1 VAYAFTIPHFV
12 QCLLHQSSMV
22 KFLVEMTES
31 NSPYNFVELNRTF
44 HELSRY
50 AGEGDEVDLS
60 HVFHIG
66 RSLGWSD
73 LIGEY
78 RVVLLSEA
86 GSGKTEEIRN
96 IAQKLRGDGK
106 VAFFIRLEHI
116 PNDFEDAFEVGSFEQ
131 FQAWLASGEEGWLF
145 LDSVD
150 EARLRSPGDFELAI
164 KKLGRRVST
173 AKDRAHIV
181 ITGRAPA
188 WRPRTDLSLCTLHLP
203 FTLSRKTEST
213 DQQTDNG
220 HPPENVNTKQKDKR
234 QDSPFKIVALDDLSS
249 GQVEIFARARGVTD
263 TAAFLNAVERAD
275 AQSFTARPQD
285 LEELTEF
292 WVDQGRIGSRLEL
305 MRNSIARRLT
315 ERDQDRADTRPLSM
329 DDARH
334 GARLLAA
341 ATTLGQE
348 PTIRVPDGADNS
360 KGIAVRDVLPG
371 WDDNKQAALLSRPIF
386 DEAIYGTVRFHHRSV
401 REYLTAEWLAELL
414 RRETSRRKI
423 EALFFRNQ
431 YGLDVIVPTLRPV
444 LPWLAILDD
453 KVRERLRKI
462 APEVVFEG
470 GDPSQLPLDT
480 RRTILHEVCEQMASG
495 TSSRSVADYDAVQ
508 RFANTDLTH
517 DIRSLI
523 EKYDAND
530 ELKGF
535 LLRMIWL
542 GELRDALPEAKTAA
556 LSASLSTYTRIA
568 AFRAVKAVG
577 SEKDCEEIRRAF
589 LGEAPELNRDWLAEL
604 IQESTPS
611 PDMIAWLLTALA
623 KSGEKERFSADRLT
637 EAVGKFAQ
645 ATDLVLL
652 PKLVSGLNNLLN
664 QPPVIERRYCEV
676 SQKFGWLLK
685 AAAQSV
691 ERLIRERHP
700 AALEPAVLSVLRK
713 FCTSRNYG
721 TDNLHEKI
729 EVAALVPEWPEL
741 NRALFWYDVE
751 ESRAGLDKKRGE
763 RLNEFWRASVF
774 GGYWRF
780 DKQDFD
786 YVADQIECQTVGDN
800 RLVALSLAFRLY
812 VDNGRPRKWRE
823 KLKALVASDSELSAR
838 FKKYLNPSTQSAESR
853 KWKQQEAK
861 WKRQSEERKRKEQE
875 NRDKCKVYL
884 AENIDKLRNP
894 GLPNPQNITNAQSYL
909 LKQMWAKDDR
919 LTRWTRGDWRC
930 LIDEYGEAVARAFR
944 DGAVAH
950 WRRYKPKLQS
960 EGAPS
965 NETPLSVIFGL
976 TGLGFEAKEAA
987 DWPGALSA
995 EEIDIA
1001 CRYASHELNGFPAWF
1016 PRLFEKHPKPVGD
1029 FLLNEIRYELTI
1041 EKPEHETHYIL
1052 SDVSWSGDW
1061 AWDMIAPE
1069 LMTLLGSSEPANL
1082 MTLSKMLTIVQGSSV
1097 SDEEIGSLAANK
1109 CKSLPRHDHLA
1120 LWFAVWTGVDPV
1132 AAIPALAKR
1141 VSVIATPE
1149 GRSEMA
1155 MNYLISLLEG
1165 RRGESCHVRAAF
1177 QTPQHLKSLYLLMHE
1192 HIRRKDDIDRTGEGV
1207 FSPGP
1212 RDNAQA
1218 ARDTLFTLLNRIP
1231 GKEAFLALEEI
1242 SKTHPEEPSR
1252 SWFVLHAK
1260 TKAQQDADIG
1270 PWAPS
1275 QVWEFQD
1282 TLERTPSNHSELAD
1296 LAAMRLLDLKDD
1308 IENGDSSIAQLLQK
1322 VTLETGMRKFIGR
1335 ELREKAS
1342 GRYSIPQ
1349 EEELADAKR
1358 PDLRFQGN
1366 GFDGPVPVEL
1376 KLADK
1381 WTGPALFE
1389 RLENQLCGDYLRD
1402 NRSDRGLLVL
1412 VYSGKKK
1419 GWDVPGASNRVDFA
1433 GLVAALQAHWEQ
1445 ISPRFIG
1452 VEEITVIGID
1462 LTKRFRSDLSADG
1475 KESIAALP

>member
-1 VAYAFTIPHFV
+1 MI
-12 QCLLHQSSMV
+12 
-22 KFLVEMTES
+22 KFSIEMADS
-31 NSPYNFVELNRTF
+31 NSRYGFVELNRTF
-44 HELSRY
+44 HELSLNT
-50 AGEGDEVDLS
+50 GESDEMDFGHFF
-60 HVFHIG
+60 HVE
-66 RSLGWSD
+66 RSLSWTD
-73 LIGEY
+73 LIQEY
-78 RVVLLSEA
+78 RVVILSEA

-96 IAQKLRGDGK
+96 IAQKLRGESK
-106 VAFFIRLEHI
+106 AAFFLRLEHI
-116 PNDFEDAFEVGSFEQ
+116 PNNFEDAFEAGNFKQ
-131 FQAWLASGEEGWLF
+131 FNAWLESGEEGWLF

-150 EARLRSPGDFELAI
+150 EARLRSPKDFELAI
-164 KKLGRRVST
+164 RKLGSRISM
-173 AKDRAHIV
+173 AKERARIV
-181 ITGRAPA
+181 ITGRAHA
-188 WRPRTDLSLCTLHLP
+188 WRPKTDLALCMQHLP
-203 FTLSRKTEST
+203 FSLKKTAPAS
-213 DQQTDNG
+213 DGQTDESE
-220 HPPENVNTKQKDKR
+220 PPENVNTVQQDKR
-234 QDSPFKIVALDDLSS
+234 EDSPFKLVALDDLSLD
-249 GQVEIFARARGVTD
+249 QIEKFVHARGVTD

-700 AALEPAVLSVLRK
+700 AALEPAALSVLRK
-713 FCTSRNYG
+713 FRTAKDYG
-721 TDNLHEKI
+721 TDDLHDEKI
-729 EVAALVPEWPEL
+729 CVAALVPEWPEL
-741 NRALFWYDVE
+741 NRALFWYDIE

-763 RLNEFWRASVF
+763 RLDEFWRASVF
-774 GGYWRF
+774 GAFWRF
-780 DKQDFD
+780 DGNDFD
-786 YVADQIECQTVGDN
+786 YVADQIAGQTVGDN

-823 KLKALVASDSELSAR
+823 KLKALVAPDSELSAR
-838 FKKYLNPSTQSAESR
+838 LTAYLNPAAQRAESR

-861 WKRQSEERKRKEQE
+861 WERQSEDQKRKEKE
-875 NRDKCKVYL
+875 NREKWKIHL
-884 AENIDKLRNP
+884 AANIDKLRNP
-894 GLPNPQNITNAQSYL
+894 GLPNHQNITNAQYYL
-909 LKQMWAKDDR
+909 LKQMQAKDDR

-944 DGAVAH
+944 DGAATH
-950 WRRYKPKLQS
+950 WRRYKPKMQS

-976 TGLGFEAKEAA
+976 TGLGIEARETA

-1041 EKPEHETHYIL
+1041 EKPDVETHYML

-1149 GRSEMA
+1149 GRTEMA

-1218 ARDTLFTLLNRIP
+1218 ARERLLALLNQIP

-1242 SKTHPEEPSR
+1242 SKVYPEESDRP
-1252 SWFVLHAK
+1252 WFLLQAK

-1270 PWAPS
+1270 PLAPS
-1275 QVWEFQD
+1275 QVRDFHD
-1282 TLERTPSNHSELAD
+1282 TLERTPANHRELTE

-1308 IENGDSSIAQLLQK
+1308 LENGDSSIAGILKK
-1322 VTLETGMRKFIGR
+1322 VTLETDMRKFIGR

-1475 KESIAALP
+1475 QESIAALP